1 MVDLRVTARRP
12 VLLTNSASIVVGFA
26 MYAQS
31 LILPQI
37 LQLPEETGHGLG
49 QSMIM
54 MGLCMAP
61 GGLMMMAV
69 SPIGGKLSAGH
80 GPKTT
85 LLVGCLI
92 IALGYTAGLL
102 LMGSVLGL
110 AVVAAICRTGV
121 GFAYGAMPALIM
133 GEVPATETASA
144 KSVNSLMRSVGTS
157 SASAVVGVVLA
168 QMSVPF
174 AGHTIPTE
182 SGFRVVLLT
191 GAGVELRTAARPE
204 TRAQITLVGTEHVDG
219 EPADAADPRPRAP
232 AVIRAE
238 QHEGRFERD
247 RRERLACEAG
257 GPVLVETGHDGD
269 AAREPSHG
277 TSHLFGARQF
287 DPVVGVAGRYP
298 GLHVAHSDSIVEVD

>member
-1 MVDLRVTARRP
+1 MDLRVTARRP

-26 MYAQS
+26 RYAQS

-49 QSMIM
+49 RSMIM

-110 AVVAAICRTGV
+110 AVVATICRTGV
-121 GFAYGAMPALIM
+121 GFAYGAMPALI
-133 GEVPATETASA
+133 
-144 KSVNSLMRSVGTS
+144 
-157 SASAVVGVVLA
+157 
-168 QMSVPF
+168 
-174 AGHTIPTE
+174 IPTE

-191 GAGVELRTAARPE
+191 GAGVALLAAVLTVAGPQSR
-204 TRAQITLVGTEHVDG
+204 RA
-219 EPADAADPRPRAP
+219 
-232 AVIRAE
+232 
-238 QHEGRFERD
+238 
-247 RRERLACEAG
+247 RLAKVAAG
-257 GPVLVETGHDGD
+257 AT
-269 AAREPSHG
+269 PSV
-277 TSHLFGARQF
+277 R
-287 DPVVGVAGRYP
+287 V
-298 GLHVAHSDSIVEVD
+298 

>member
-102 LMGSVLGL
+102 LMDRSW
-110 AVVAAICRTGV
+110 AWQSSPR
-121 GFAYGAMPALIM
+121 
-133 GEVPATETASA
+133 SA
-144 KSVNSLMRSVGTS
+144 ER
-157 SASAVVGVVLA
+157 
-168 QMSVPF
+168 
-174 AGHTIPTE
+174 E
-182 SGFRVVLLT
+182 SG
-191 GAGVELRTAARPE
+191 
-204 TRAQITLVGTEHVDG
+204 
-219 EPADAADPRPRAP
+219 
-232 AVIRAE
+232 
-238 QHEGRFERD
+238 
-247 RRERLACEAG
+247 
-257 GPVLVETGHDGD
+257 
-269 AAREPSHG
+269 SH
-277 TSHLFGARQF
+277 TVRC
-287 DPVVGVAGRYP
+287 PP
-298 GLHVAHSDSIVEVD
+298 